1 MSLADKRRTLLRDYR
16 LAADEE
22 PAIGAQVVT
31 PRLGYRHYGIYA
43 GNGRLPRR
51 HHPNLAISRY
61 PAVNTAMQLPAPSAP
76 QWNDGTERFAV
87 PRRRRQPIAPSSLSI
102 GWKSPM
108 PGFREEK
115 EMRLLIA
122 TFLALAM
129 GSAMADFSFRF
140 EGGVVATGDSGAM
153 VVRKAGRQPDRIV
166 TIENRR
172 GAAIGERWEYY
183 LHDKQVNILMRGGRV
198 TEIQDLR

>member
-1 MSLADKRRTLLRDYR
+1 
-16 LAADEE
+16 
-22 PAIGAQVVT
+22 
-31 PRLGYRHYGIYA
+31 
-43 GNGRLPRR
+43 
-51 HHPNLAISRY
+51 
-61 PAVNTAMQLPAPSAP
+61 
-76 QWNDGTERFAV
+76 
-87 PRRRRQPIAPSSLSI
+87 
-102 GWKSPM
+102 
-108 PGFREEK
+108 
-115 EMRLLIA
+115 MRLLIA

-166 TIENRR
+166 TVENRR